1 MNLLHLKNRL
11 LAVVAT
17 VGAMSLSGH
26 VQAANFSYHVDLN
39 VAALLAAPTTGP
51 YSLDFQLNGDGLPA
65 AATNTVTL
73 SNFMFTLGSA
83 SGAATTFGNASGNLG
98 AGVVLTLNAANTFN
112 EFYQGFST
120 TTADIQFDVSSTQ
133 NGSGITPDT
142 FLVSIL
148 DNSLGQITTNA
159 PDTAS
164 LVTESIN
171 GTVTLANVHS
181 YQSTSP
187 AGVIANVVPEPS
199 SWAVMTLSCVALAG
213 VILRRRS
220 RHA

>member
-1 MNLLHLKNRL
+1 MNLFTLKNRL

-17 VGAMSLSGH
+17 AGAMSLPGH
-26 VQAANFSYHVDLN
+26 VQAANFTYHVDLN

-51 YSLDFQLNGDGLPA
+51 YDLDFQLNGDGLPA

-73 SNFMFTLGSA
+73 SNFAFTLGSA
-83 SGAATTFGNASGNLG
+83 SGTATTFGNASGSLNS
-98 AGVVLTLNAANTFN
+98 GVVLTLNAANTFN
-112 EFYQGFST
+112 ELYQGFSAT
-120 TTADIQFDVSSTQ
+120 TTDIQFDVSSTQ
-133 NGSGITPDT
+133 KGSGITPDT

-159 PDTAS
+159 PDTVS

-171 GTVTLANVHS
+171 GPVTLAGVHA

-199 SWAVMTLSCVALAG
+199 TWAAATLGCLTLAG
-213 VILRRRS
+213 VILRRRP